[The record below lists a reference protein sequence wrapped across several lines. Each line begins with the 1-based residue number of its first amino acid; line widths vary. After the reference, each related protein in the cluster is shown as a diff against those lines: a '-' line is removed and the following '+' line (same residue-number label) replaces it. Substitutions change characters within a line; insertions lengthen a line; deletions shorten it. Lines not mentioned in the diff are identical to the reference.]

1 MSVDVRR
8 MLVPV
13 DGSDASE
20 KTFRWACRTA
30 RESKAELHAVYVIE
44 VPWELPLEAEI
55 TDDINRGEGILAR
68 IEGIASEERCKNMQA
83 RFLRSRHPGPA
94 IVMEAEERDIDLI
107 ILGIPYKSR
116 LGSWN
121 MGPTAE
127 YIFHNALCQ
136 MLLWRTSAPSLAPIK
151 D

>member
-1 MSVDVRR
+1 MGVDVRR

-13 DGSDASE
+13 DGSKASE
-20 KTFRWACRTA
+20 RTFRWACRTA

-44 VPWELPLEAEI
+44 VPWELSLEAEI
-55 TDDINRGEGILAR
+55 TEDTNRGERILGRVEA
-68 IEGIASEERCKNMQA
+68 IASEERCKNMHA

-94 IVMEAEERDIDLI
+94 IVMEAEDRDIDLI
-107 ILGIPYKSR
+107 ILGIPYKRR

-121 MGPTAE
+121 MGSTAE
-127 YIFHNALCQ
+127 YIFHNSLCQ
-136 MLLWRTSAPSLAPIK
+136 MVLWRTSAPSLASVR